1 MITIQVSMELSI
13 NVSLSQEIT
22 DLADKALHDGDG
34 QEEEEEDRR
43 VLILILSPLEIIQ
56 YKPEVYLFALRGFP
70 TWFSLYLK

>member
-43 VLILILSPLEIIQ
+43 VL
-56 YKPEVYLFALRGFP
+56 
-70 TWFSLYLK
+70 